1 MAHPLAFV
9 WKSKVKSSADKH
21 GDFDLRD
28 IAANGDL
35 SSCTHGPNKD
45 RITGVADEINVP
57 EAPTAKFLVQIDQD
71 VTSTFHLHYRGV
83 AIAAA
88 NGEIHA
94 IVGFK
99 RVAAEA
105 SGLRGQKLTKEAEEA
120 VKLALEEL
128 RTQEEGTWT
137 GTQP

>member
-9 WKSKVKSSADKH
+9 WKSKVKASADKH
-21 GDFDLRD
+21 GDFDFRD
-28 IAANGDL
+28 ITNSGDL

-45 RITGVADEINVP
+45 RITGVVDEINVS
-57 EAPTAKFLVQIDQD
+57 EAPTAKFLVQIDQE
-71 VTSTFHLHYRGV
+71 VTKSFHLHYRGV

-99 RVAAEA
+99 RAVAETI
-105 SGLRGQKLTKEAEEA
+105 GVRGQKLTKEAEEA
-120 VKLALEEL
+120 VKSALEEL
-128 RTQEEGTWT
+128 KAQDEGTWT